1 VVLQIVASTK
11 LFAVAAAIAVQTFPI
26 TAGYLMNRFL
36 VALAVIWRRKPF
48 GARTGCE
55 PAVMNLE
62 VFLLMLPV
70 GSLKSVLIKNTNFQS
85 LATPWAHTLIV
96 RGSWL

>member
-1 VVLQIVASTK
+1 MDRL
-11 LFAVAAAIAVQTFPI
+11 
-26 TAGYLMNRFL
+26 L

-48 GARTGCE
+48 GPGTRCE

-70 GSLKSVLIKNTNFQS
+70 TALSQSVL
-85 LATPWAHTLIV
+85 
-96 RGSWL
+96 